1 MTDEAQDTPEM
12 PPAERP
18 NDIASML
25 DGMNQ
30 TFNDLERYVAGY
42 NTLTRVF
49 QTVTNTLPA
58 GQRPKGL
65 MLSFKGSVDDIHAID
80 VNIDIQKHVDP
91 KNAHYVLVPLANGQA
106 MGMLAAVNQLLA
118 EGEKL
123 KAVIEAALGLN
134 QPAQQPPQPAARAA

>member
-1 MTDEAQDTPEM
+1 MTTSQEEITPPDM

-18 NDIASML
+18 TTVSGML
-25 DGMNQ
+25 DELNN

-49 QTVTNTLPA
+49 QTMTGQLSP

-65 MLSFKGSVDDIHAID
+65 MLTFKGSADDIHSVD

-91 KNAHYVLVPLANGQA
+91 QQVHYVLVPLASGQA
-106 MGMLAAVNQLLA
+106 QGMLAAVDQLLA
-118 EGEKL
+118 QAAEL
-123 KAVIEAALGLN
+123 KKWIEAALRPA
-134 QPAQQPPQPAARAA
+134 PAQQPAAKAA